1 MSFLCVCFFWVAI
14 LCVWLPLPFDPMG
27 VEVSEMVSFPPVAVA
42 SVDHASEDWPVRL
55 RLKGLPGRHAEF
67 NGDYIRQRE
76 LRAHVLAC
84 WRLEHGTCYMYL
96 KSCPLVCFARS
107 WTDVEQGEFF
117 LSASLP
123 SLQPALLWAGH
134 LSHWELEGASASS
147 KISLRPVLGRWD
159 SLAPDLSMSQRP
171 VSRRNETEAVQA
183 GSITLP
189 YTKGR
194 CHQWAQNA
202 AVAELVQNWK
212 DEIDAGAE
220 RSGHTISDVKVCCS
234 LKRDRSHLAVRTYH
248 AVVCEAGSEEFILL
262 GTMEVREENS
272 SLALTLTNFSD
283 KMFVEML
290 WDGWAGKDKQQGKRR
305 GQFGDGLQSAV
316 CVLSRETDIDLKILS
331 SGHIWSF
338 DWSFPSEVAKAHGK
352 EALRVTTK
360 VCNQNLIG
368 FDCKIDTRIKV
379 TGLQKAAF
387 EESQFLFLC
396 PPYEVISNTSGEI
409 LLCDDF
415 RGCMYVRE
423 MRVLQHENRAG
434 VVSNRQGLNITS
446 QIPGQSRDRI
456 GFLGEAAK
464 SAQTFCIWMDALAG
478 NNREVAELLY
488 DALSDRHS
496 LEARAFFQYATQT
509 NQVLPSYAQLLA
521 DVCAARFP
529 HAFPILETDYK
540 GHKIVT
546 QKLKKNAVNISE
558 KLFAVLRRAPN
569 FRTPEEYWKMQQEEL
584 AKSAERIP
592 WTDKYDCAV
601 RIVQAALRTQV
612 SYEVA
617 YDSDPGDDLSIT
629 VSGTPPEQKLVVS
642 KVSADGPASRA
653 CIGVGSEL
661 VGRDFSDGT
670 ERITCHRLKSTIFQ
684 CRERTLSVLARM
696 EGWRC
701 PFKLQFL
708 LRPAE
713 LNEQQFSLVSRDDLE
728 VPFVTLPGQV
738 SWGAAATR
746 LQAAKFIINAAGCR
760 FHDASNS
767 YHCPYFAT
775 QGACFCG
782 VDHLLAAVLDDLE
795 KTFNIH
801 LNKVQK
807 QWVDVE
813 KNRLLQ
819 KHEKVYKLHKQQASW
834 SLICETSQFV
844 VLICFGFIRLFNRCK
859 NSSQVNSFNDWPAK
873 AHFHSSRTCRML
885 CIMYDILEILFT
897 PKHWSMWLVLVL

>member
-1 MSFLCVCFFWVAI
+1 MFFLSVCFFWVVI

-27 VEVSEMVSFPPVAVA
+27 VEVSEMVSFLPVAVA

-107 WTDVEQGEFF
+107 WADVEQGEFF

-134 LSHWELEGASASS
+134 VSHWELEGASASS
-147 KISLRPVLGRWD
+147 KISLRLVLGRWD

-171 VSRRNETEAVQA
+171 LSKRNETEAVQT

-220 RSGHTISDVKVCCS
+220 RSGHTIFRCQSVLL
-234 LKRDRSHLAVRTYH
+234 LKRDRSRLAVRTYH

-316 CVLSRETDIDLKILS
+316 CVLSRETDVDLKIFF

-338 DWSFPSEVAKAHGK
+338 DWSFHEVH
-352 EALRVTTK
+352 
-360 VCNQNLIG
+360 
-368 FDCKIDTRIKV
+368 
-379 TGLQKAAF
+379 
-387 EESQFLFLC
+387 
-396 PPYEVISNTSGEI
+396 SNTSDEI

-423 MRVLQHENRAG
+423 MRVHENRAA

-464 SAQTFCIWMDALAG
+464 SAQTFSICECTCWKQSGGCRIALWCFKWPPLFRG
-478 NNREVAELLY
+478 
-488 DALSDRHS
+488 
-496 LEARAFFQYATQT
+496 RAFFQYATQT
-509 NQVLPSYAQLLA
+509 NQVLPSDAQLLA

-529 HAFPILETDYK
+529 HAFPILETDCK

-546 QKLKKNAVNISE
+546 QKLKKKAVNISE
-558 KLFAVLRRAPN
+558 KLFAGLRRAPN
-569 FRTPEEYWKMQQEEL
+569 FRTPQEYWKMQEEEL

-629 VSGTPPEQKLVVS
+629 VSGTSPEQKLVVS
-642 KVSADGPASRA
+642 EVSADGPASRA
-653 CIGVGSEL
+653 CIGVRSEL

-670 ERITCHRLKSTIFQ
+670 ESIACHRLKSTLIFQ
-684 CRERTLSVLARM
+684 RHERTLSVLARM

-713 LNEQQFSLVSRDDLE
+713 LNEQQFSLASRDDLE

-738 SWGAAATR
+738 SRG
-746 LQAAKFIINAAGCR
+746 
-760 FHDASNS
+760 
-767 YHCPYFAT
+767 
-775 QGACFCG
+775 
-782 VDHLLAAVLDDLE
+782 AAVLRDCKQPNLSSMLQGASFTMLVALTIAHILPHNE
-795 KTFNIH
+795 LVFAELITCLRLYWMTWKWMEMTTYTSTRFKNNGLTWRKTGCYKSTRKSTNCT
-801 LNKVQK
+801 N
-807 QWVDVE
+807 
-813 KNRLLQ
+813 NRRAGV
-819 KHEKVYKLHKQQASW
+819 KFVKPPHSW
-834 SLICETSQFV
+834 F
-844 VLICFGFIRLFNRCK
+844 LF
-859 NSSQVNSFNDWPAK
+859 A
-873 AHFHSSRTCRML
+873 
-885 CIMYDILEILFT
+885 
-897 PKHWSMWLVLVL
+897 LVS